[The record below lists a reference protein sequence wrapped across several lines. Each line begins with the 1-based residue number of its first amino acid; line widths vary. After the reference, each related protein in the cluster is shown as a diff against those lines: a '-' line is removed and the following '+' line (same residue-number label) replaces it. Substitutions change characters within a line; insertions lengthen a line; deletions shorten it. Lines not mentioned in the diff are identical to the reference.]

1 MTRDKHRLS
10 KAVELLDEAEKL
22 ALQLKVS
29 KGSQGSARALSIN
42 LRKARDLLLIEAA
55 RSDPDWARVA
65 AVLLQAAKWV
75 GAILID
81 NIQ

>member
-22 ALQLKVS
+22 AVRLKVS

-42 LRKARDLLLIEAA
+42 LRKARDIVLTEAA
-55 RSDPDWARVA
+55 RPDPNWTRVA
-65 AVLLQAAKWV
+65 AVMLQAAKWI